1 MSDRNGGQLDGALEG
16 RVAGFVT
23 RLMAYLLD
31 IVLLVALIALGGWLF
46 VLVDDFIQSFLAED
60 VDLIELSV
68 VFVALIPI
76 LVISYFVGFWSL
88 TGRTPGKWV
97 LGLRVIGSDGE
108 PPRLGRSFI
117 RLFGY
122 VVSALALWVGYL
134 WVLVD
139 NDRQAWHDHM
149 ARTWVVYAF
158 NPPRRGQDYERTQ
171 HRLDGT

>member
-1 MSDRNGGQLDGALEG
+1 MSDQGDRLTAALDG

-31 IVLLVALIALGGWLF
+31 LVVLVALIALGGWLF
-46 VLVDDFIQSFLAED
+46 VLVDDFIQSFFPEE
-60 VDLIELSV
+60 VDLISLSV
-68 VFVALIPI
+68 LFAALIPI
-76 LVISYFVGFWSL
+76 LMIVYYVGFWSL

-97 LGLRVIGSDGE
+97 LGLRVVGSDGE

-122 VVSALALWVGYL
+122 LVSALAFWMGYL

-139 NDRQAWHDHM
+139 KDRQAWHDHM

-158 NPPRRGQDYERTQ
+158 KPPRRGEDYERTRQ
-171 HRLDGT
+171 RSGDT

>member
-1 MSDRNGGQLDGALEG
+1 MSDRGDQFSAALDG

-31 IVLLVALIALGGWLF
+31 LVVLVALIALGGWLF
-46 VLVDDFIQSFLAED
+46 VLVDDFIQSFFPEG
-60 VDLIELSV
+60 VDLISLSV
-68 VFVALIPI
+68 LFAALIPI
-76 LVISYFVGFWSL
+76 LMIVYYVGFWSL

-97 LGLRVIGSDGE
+97 LGLRVVGSDGE

-122 VVSALALWVGYL
+122 VVSALAFWMGYL

-149 ARTWVVYAF
+149 AHTWVVYAF
-158 NPPRRGQDYERTQ
+158 EPPRRGEDYERTKQ
-171 HRLDGT
+171 RLEDT

>member
-1 MSDRNGGQLDGALEG
+1 MSDRDDQLSAALEG

-31 IVLLVALIALGGWLF
+31 LVILVALIALGGWLF
-46 VLVDDFIQSFLAED
+46 VLVDDFISSFFPED
-60 VDLIELSV
+60 ARLLELSV

-76 LVISYFVGFWSL
+76 LMISYYVGFWTL

-97 LGLRVIGSDGE
+97 LGLRVVGSDGE
-108 PPRLGRSFI
+108 PPRFGRSFI

-122 VVSALALWVGYL
+122 FVSALALWVGYL

-158 NPPRRGQDYERTQ
+158 KPPPRGQDYERTQ
-171 HRLDGT
+171 QRLEGK

>member
-1 MSDRNGGQLDGALEG
+1 MSDRGDQLSAALDG

-31 IVLLVALIALGGWLF
+31 LVVLVALIALGGWLF
-46 VLVDDFIQSFLAED
+46 VLVDDFIQSFFPEE
-60 VDLIELSV
+60 VDLISLSV
-68 VFVALIPI
+68 LFAALIPI
-76 LVISYFVGFWSL
+76 LMILYYVGFWSL

-97 LGLRVIGSDGE
+97 LGLRVVGSDGE

-122 VVSALALWVGYL
+122 VVSALAFWMGYL

-158 NPPRRGQDYERTQ
+158 ELPRRGEDYERTKQ
-171 HRLDGT
+171 RLEDT